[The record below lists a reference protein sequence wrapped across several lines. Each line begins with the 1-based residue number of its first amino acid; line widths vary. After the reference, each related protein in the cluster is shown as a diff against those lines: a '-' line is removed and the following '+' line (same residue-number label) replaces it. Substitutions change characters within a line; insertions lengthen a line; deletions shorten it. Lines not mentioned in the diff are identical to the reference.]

1 MPQPIDMP
9 SEFAR
14 TTAVQRVQQAQDRLA
29 LAGQQRA
36 ATEIDEQRQAAE
48 RQVRE
53 THNKNEEIEPEGG
66 RRTPYRRRRRHR
78 DGDPDPQAE
87 GNEQRAPR
95 ADGEEHNL
103 DICI

>member
-9 SEFAR
+9 SELAR
-14 TTAVQRVQQAQDRLA
+14 TTAVQRVQQAMDRQSIA
-29 LAGQQRA
+29 AQQRA
-36 ATEIDEQRQAAE
+36 ASEMDEQRQAAE

-53 THNKNEEIEPEGG
+53 THNKNDEVEPEGG

-78 DGDPDPQAE
+78 DGGSDQQGA
-87 GNEQRAPR
+87 GNEHGAPSV
-95 ADGEEHNL
+95 DGEEHHL